1 MDTSENIEDW
11 CHRTVGKSLKSLEY
25 GKKMV
30 HGFSHFDLEINPIF
44 IKINKPI
51 KKQKNQKI
59 FTSHEIS
66 QLGVP
71 KPVKSIIK
79 GLEG

>member
-1 MDTSENIEDW
+1 M
-11 CHRTVGKSLKSLEY
+11 
-25 GKKMV
+25 
-30 HGFSHFDLEINPIF
+30 
-44 IKINKPI
+44 
-51 KKQKNQKI
+51 NQKI
-59 FTSHEIS
+59 FTAQEIS

>member
-1 MDTSENIEDW
+1 M
-11 CHRTVGKSLKSLEY
+11 
-25 GKKMV
+25 
-30 HGFSHFDLEINPIF
+30 HGFSHFVLEINPIF

-51 KKQKNQKI
+51 KKQRNQKI
-59 FTSHEIS
+59 FTTQEIS
-66 QLGVP
+66 ELGVP

>member
-1 MDTSENIEDW
+1 
-11 CHRTVGKSLKSLEY
+11 
-25 GKKMV
+25 MV